1 MNNLANKTSILLWI
15 QSFFFLG
22 IFLNKYK
29 NLEKNAMI
37 RWQYYSMVSIFLIVK
52 GHGKSMESILW
63 SALEEKWQKRAKQV
77 ENNKVRIDG
86 KRFNWK
92 YNPKKLNIPS
102 VDCFHRKLS
111 ELILRI
117 DWLWEHCKR
126 NGNWFICSI
135 QIRRLK
141 LKCTSDFDDSIETIS
156 LTVDAR
162 KQKTC
167 DWITNS
173 TEAKK
178 CKKSTNQ
185 DALDF

>member
-1 MNNLANKTSILLWI
+1 MD
-15 QSFFFLG
+15 
-22 IFLNKYK
+22 
-29 NLEKNAMI
+29 
-37 RWQYYSMVSIFLIVK
+37 
-52 GHGKSMESILW
+52 SILW

-86 KRFNWK
+86 NFLENNKVRIDSLKRFNWK

-162 KQKTC
+162 KQKKHA
-167 DWITNS
+167 IES
-173 TEAKK
+173 QIQQKQK
-178 CKKSTNQ
+178 NQ
-185 DALDF
+185 RIKTRLTFSNRI

>member
-1 MNNLANKTSILLWI
+1 
-15 QSFFFLG
+15 
-22 IFLNKYK
+22 
-29 NLEKNAMI
+29 
-37 RWQYYSMVSIFLIVK
+37 MVRI
-52 GHGKSMESILW
+52 W
-63 SALEEKWQKRAKQV
+63 SALKEKWQKRAKQV
-77 ENNKVRIDG
+77 ENNKVRIHG
-86 KRFNWK
+86 KRLHWK

-162 KQKTC
+162 KQKKKC

-173 TEAKK
+173 TETKK
-178 CKKSTNQ
+178 KQKINESRRAWLLAIESKSSIYTKRKGKFF
-185 DALDF
+185 DM